1 VGDEKKQGSDQ
12 QHTDERDEME
22 DLDVAQQQAEDV
34 KGGARLPPGVRR
46 KLDP

>member
-1 VGDEKKQGSDQ
+1 VGNDEQQGDQ
-12 QHTDERDEME
+12 EHAEERDELE

-34 KGGARLPPGVRR
+34 KGGVRAAPGVRR